1 MRVLLIGGAGYIG
14 SHTAVALLDAGHE
27 VLVVDDLS
35 HSGAGAIAAVEELT
49 GARVPLLVA
58 DARDEERLARF
69 VREHAPVDAVV
80 LLAGLKAVG
89 ESVARP
95 LEYYAVNLGIALAA
109 FAVAETAGI
118 RTIVFSSSAAV
129 YRGDGPMPL
138 AEDAPTGLDLANP
151 YGKTKRMIEEVLT
164 DLARADL
171 ARADPGLRAV
181 SLRYFNP
188 VGAHPSGL
196 LGEDPRGAPSSL
208 LPLVSRAA
216 ADPEHH
222 VDVFGDDYDTPDGSG
237 LRDYIH
243 VADLAAGHVSAL
255 EHAPAGHTVYNLGT
269 GTPTSVLELLDA
281 FEAGSGAVVRRRVVA
296 RRPGDVAA
304 SWADPGKAAREL
316 HWRATRT
323 IGEAVRDQW
332 NRQTAGR
339 SLAR

>member
-14 SHTAVALLDAGHE
+14 SHTAVALLDGGHE
-27 VLVVDDLS
+27 VLVVDDMS
-35 HSGAGAIAAVEELT
+35 HSSAGTVEAVQTLT

-58 DARDEERLARF
+58 DARDEERVARF
-69 VREHAPVDAVV
+69 VREHGPVDALV

-89 ESVARP
+89 DSVARP
-95 LEYYAVNLGIALAA
+95 LEYYAVNLGLAMAA
-109 FAVAETAGI
+109 FSVAAAADI

-138 AEDAPTGLDLANP
+138 AEEAPTGLDLANP
-151 YGKTKRMIEEVLT
+151 YGKTKRVIEEILT
-164 DLARADL
+164 DL

-196 LGEDPRGAPSSL
+196 LGEDPDAAASGL
-208 LPLVSRAA
+208 MPLVSRAA
-216 ADPEHH
+216 ADPERA
-222 VDVFGDDYDTPDGSG
+222 VDVFGDDYETPDGSG

-243 VADLAAGHVSAL
+243 VADLAAGHVAAL
-255 EHAPAGHTVYNLGT
+255 EHAAAGHAVYNLGT
-269 GTPTSVLELLDA
+269 GTPTSVLELIAA
-281 FEAGSGAVVRRRVVA
+281 FEAEAGAVVRRRTAA

-316 HWRATRT
+316 HWTATRT

-332 NRQTAGR
+332 HRQTAGR
-339 SLAR
+339 TLAR